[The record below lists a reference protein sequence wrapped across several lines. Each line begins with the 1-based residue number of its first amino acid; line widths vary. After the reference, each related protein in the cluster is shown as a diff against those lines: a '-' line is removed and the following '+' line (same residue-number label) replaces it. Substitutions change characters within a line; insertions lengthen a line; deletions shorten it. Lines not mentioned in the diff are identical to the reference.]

1 MNVVIIGNGVAGVTA
16 ARVIRDRA
24 PDAAISIY
32 TREPHHYY
40 YRPRLP
46 EVVAGELGI
55 EDILANPPEW
65 YASRR
70 IDVHL
75 GCAVESVDAAGKRIH
90 LADGTP
96 VPFDKLLVASGSDPF
111 VPPVEGAGTP
121 GAFSLRTADD
131 ALALHDWAGRSS
143 RAVVVGCGLLGL
155 ECARGLR
162 AAGLEVTVLENTGRL
177 LPRQL
182 DERGGAV
189 LERFIDG
196 LGIRIAKNATTTAVR
211 GGARVTGVALE
222 DGATLP
228 ADLVLFATGVR
239 CASGFLAGSGIT
251 VAHGVVVDCDMR
263 SNIPDVYGA
272 GDVAEFDGKSWGI
285 VPVALAQAD
294 AAGRSIT
301 GDTDP
306 KQCDVVPSATLKITG
321 VDVFSAGVQSCPD
334 PGCEEF
340 VEEDPDGSR
349 YRKVVTREGKIIGA
363 IVVGSRKGV
372 REIAAMIVKGTPVG
386 RHAAS
391 IARED
396 FDYAGALKGA

>member
-16 ARVIRDRA
+16 ARVVRDRA
-24 PDAAISIY
+24 PDAAVSIY
-32 TREPHHYY
+32 AREPHHYY

-46 EVVAGELGI
+46 EVVAGELAI
-55 EDILANPPEW
+55 SDILANPPEW
-65 YASRR
+65 YSSRR

-75 GCAVESVDAAGKRIH
+75 STPVASVDAAGRRIR
-90 LADGTP
+90 LGDGTA
-96 VPFDKLLVASGSDPF
+96 VPFDKLLVASGSDAF
-111 VPPVEGAGTP
+111 VPPVEGARTP

-131 ALALHDWAGRSS
+131 AVAIHDWAGRSS

-155 ECARGLR
+155 ESARGLR

-189 LERFIDG
+189 LERFIEA
-196 LGIRIAKNATTTAVR
+196 LGIRIAKNAKTTAVR
-211 GGARVTGVALE
+211 GGDRVTGVALE

-239 CASGFLAGSGIT
+239 CAAGFLSESGIRID
-251 VAHGVVVDCDMR
+251 HGVVVDCDMR
-263 SNIPDVYGA
+263 ASVPDVYAA

-301 GDTDP
+301 GDEGP
-306 KQCDVVPSATLKITG
+306 KRCDVVPSATLKITG

-340 VEEDPDGSR
+340 VEEDPDGRR
-349 YRKVVTREGKIIGA
+349 YRKIVTRDGKIVGA
-363 IVVGSRKGV
+363 IVIGSRKGV
-372 REIAAMIVKGTPVG
+372 REIGAMIERGTPVG
-386 RHAAS
+386 RHADS
-391 IARED
+391 IVRED

>member
-1 MNVVIIGNGVAGVTA
+1 VNVVIVGNGVAGVTA
-16 ARVIRDRA
+16 ARIVRDRA
-24 PDAAISIY
+24 PDARISIY

-46 EVVAGELGI
+46 EVVAGELGLK
-55 EDILANPPEW
+55 DILANPPEW

-75 GCAVESVDAAGKRIH
+75 SSPVTSVDVPGRRI
-90 LADGTP
+90 LLGDGSV
-96 VPFDKLLVASGSDPF
+96 VPFDRLLVASGSDAF
-111 VPPVEGAGTP
+111 VPPVEGARTP
-121 GAFSLRTADD
+121 GAFALRTADD
-131 ALALHDWAGRSS
+131 AVAIHEWAGRSS

-155 ECARGLR
+155 ESARGLR
-162 AAGLEVTVLENTGRL
+162 ASGLDVTVLENSGRL

-189 LERFIDG
+189 LERLVSA
-196 LGIRIAKNATTTAVR
+196 LGIRITKHAKTTAVR
-211 GGARVTGVALE
+211 GGERVTGVALE
-222 DGATLP
+222 DGTTLP

-239 CASGFLAGSGIT
+239 SASGFLSESGIKID
-251 VAHGVVVDCDMR
+251 HGVVVDCDMR
-263 SNIPDVYGA
+263 TSVPDVFAA
-272 GDVAEFDGKSWGI
+272 GDVAEFNGRSWGI

-301 GDTDP
+301 GDTGP
-306 KQCDVVPSATLKITG
+306 KRCDVVPSATLKITG

-340 VEEDPDGSR
+340 VEEDPDGRR
-349 YRKVVTREGKIIGA
+349 YRKIVTREGRIIGA
-363 IVVGSRKGV
+363 IVIGSRKGV
-372 REIAAMIVKGTPVG
+372 REIGAMIEKGTPVG
-386 RHAAS
+386 RHAGS

-396 FDYAGALKGA
+396 FDYAGALKSV

>member
-24 PDAAISIY
+24 PDAGVSIY

-55 EDILANPPEW
+55 TDILANSPEW

-75 GCAVESVDAAGKRIH
+75 STPVTSVDVAGRRVR
-90 LADGTP
+90 LGNGAT
-96 VPFDKLLVASGSDPF
+96 VPFDRLLVASGSDAF
-111 VPPVEGAGTP
+111 VPPVDGARTP
-121 GAFSLRTADD
+121 GAFALRTADD
-131 ALALHDWAGRSS
+131 AVAIHEWAGRSS

-155 ECARGLR
+155 ESARGLR
-162 AAGLEVTVLENTGRL
+162 AAGLEVTVLENSGRI

-182 DERGGAV
+182 DEKGGAL
-189 LERFIDG
+189 LERFIAG
-196 LGIRIAKNATTTAVR
+196 LGIRIARNARTTAIR
-211 GGARVTGVALE
+211 GGDRVTGVALE

-239 CASGFLAGSGIT
+239 SASGFLTESGIR
-251 VAHGVVVDCDMR
+251 VDHGVVVDCDMR
-263 SNIPDVYGA
+263 ASVPDVFAA
-272 GDVAEFDGKSWGI
+272 GDVAEFNGRSWGI

-294 AAGRSIT
+294 AAGRSIG
-301 GDTDP
+301 GDTGP
-306 KQCDVVPSATLKITG
+306 KRCDVVPSATLKITG

-334 PGCEEF
+334 TGCEEF
-340 VEEDPDGSR
+340 VEEDPDGRR
-349 YRKVVTREGKIIGA
+349 YRKIVTREGRIIGA
-363 IVVGSRKGV
+363 IVIGSRKGV
-372 REIAAMIVKGTPVG
+372 REIGAMIEKGTPVG
-386 RHAAS
+386 RHAGS

-396 FDYAGALKGA
+396 FDYAGALKGV